1 MAMIDWRLQGQVL
14 STCNCASGCPCQ
26 FMSLPTEGHCR
37 AAVATRITHGHF
49 GSTSLDDICFAGLFA
64 WPGPIHEGGG
74 EVLAVIDEKAT
85 ADQRHAIL
93 TILSGGETDPGAT
106 IFNVFS
112 ATFARMHEPLFRPV
126 SFTVDVDRREGAFT
140 VPGLIEGGAQPI
152 MNPITG
158 QEVRARIALPDGF
171 EFVEAEV
178 AHGRAHSLDSP
189 IELRWSGRHAHLYD
203 LDMTGHGP
211 VRH

>member
-1 MAMIDWRLQGQVL
+1 MTMIDWHLQGQVL
-14 STCNCASGCPCQ
+14 STCNCNSGCPCQ

-37 AAVATRITHGHF
+37 AAVATRVTSGHF
-49 GSTSLDDICFAGLFA
+49 GSTQLDGICFVGLFA

-74 EVLAVIDEKAT
+74 EVLAVIDEA
-85 ADQRHAIL
+85 ASEVQREAIL

-106 IFNVFS
+106 IFNVFA

-126 SFTVDVDRREGAFT
+126 QFTANVEKRQGAFE
-140 VPGLIEGGAQPI
+140 VPGLIQGGAQPI
-152 MNPITG
+152 VNPITG
-158 QEVRARIALPDGF
+158 QAVRARIALPDGF
-171 EFVEAEV
+171 EFVQAEI
-178 AHGRAHSLDSP
+178 AHGHVQSLDAP
-189 IELRWSGRHAHLYD
+189 IALRWSGKHAHLYD